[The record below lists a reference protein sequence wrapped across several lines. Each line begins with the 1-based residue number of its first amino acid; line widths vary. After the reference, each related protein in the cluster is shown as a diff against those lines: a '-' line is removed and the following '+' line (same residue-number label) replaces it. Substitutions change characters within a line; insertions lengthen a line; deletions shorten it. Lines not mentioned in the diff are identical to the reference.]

1 MKRMILAQMVRALK
15 ETLEVVG
22 SNLTGHSLYF
32 FCLKVKENKTMK
44 RTIIAMVIAMAGFNA
59 VPVSACTP
67 PLNPPSVK
75 IPDINF
81 EPDGA
86 LKDAIDN
93 AVKNWLEKCVLGT
106 PTVKYTS
113 YYKSARYFHYAY
125 VAVKWTKVEN
135 ATSYKMRITKA
146 DGSYKEYDTTHTA
159 FYSTNYTDDFIADG
173 MDGATVSVRAY
184 GDNGTFGCW
193 SDDTNIA
200 RLGGYFK

>member
-1 MKRMILAQMVRALK
+1 
-15 ETLEVVG
+15 
-22 SNLTGHSLYF
+22 
-32 FCLKVKENKTMK
+32 MK
-44 RTIIAMVIAMAGFNA
+44 RTIIAMVIAMAGLNA

-106 PTVKYTS
+106 PTVKYAS
-113 YYKSARYFHYAY
+113 YYKSASSTHFHYAY

-135 ATSYKMRITKA
+135 ATSYKIRITKA

-173 MDGATVSVRAY
+173 MDGAVVSVRAY
-184 GDNGTFGCW
+184 GNNDTFGYW

-200 RLGGYFK
+200 RLDIRRIF

>member
-1 MKRMILAQMVRALK
+1 MKRKRRKLVAIICALTLAL
-15 ETLEVVG
+15 
-22 SNLTGHSLYF
+22 SSS
-32 FCLKVKENKTMK
+32 
-44 RTIIAMVIAMAGFNA
+44 

-67 PLNPPSVK
+67 PLKPPSVK

-93 AVKNWLEKCVLGT
+93 AVKNWLEKCILGT
-106 PTVKYTS
+106 PTVNYATYFKSTS
-113 YYKSARYFHYAY
+113 RYFNYAY

-146 DGSYKEYDTTHTA
+146 DGTWKEYDTTHTA

-173 MDGATVSVRAY
+173 MDGATVEVRAY
-184 GDNGTFGCW
+184 GDNDTFGWW
-193 SDDTNIA
+193 SDAAAIT
-200 RLGGYFK
+200 RFGY